1 MSCTGMPSAT
11 TTIVRM
17 PVSMAS
23 MMASAANGGGTN
35 MPATSAPVRITASC
49 TVSNRGMPRCF
60 GPPLPGVTP
69 ATTLVPILMDSSAWK
84 LPCWPVRPWMTT
96 REDLFTKMLV
106 GDGSAGGAHGHGRGI
121 VEIVGS
127 EKTQARLGQDGA
139 PLFYVG
145 AGEAHHDGHFD
156 VEFTHRA
163 YDAFGHPVTAVDA
176 GEDID
181 EHHLD
186 VLVQQHDAKGVG
198 NFFRRGAAAHIEKIR
213 RPPAV
218 QGDGVHRGHGESS
231 TVDDASDIPLERDV
245 IEAMRGGFDFLG
257 VFFVEIPQIAYVR
270 PAVDGV

>member
-96 REDLFTKMLV
+96 REDLLTKMLM
-106 GDGSAGGAHGHGRGI
+106 GDSSAGGAHGHGRGG
-121 VEIVGS
+121 VECVGS
-127 EKTQARLGQDGA
+127 DEIQTGLGQDSA
-139 PLFYVG
+139 PLFHVG
-145 AGEAHHDGHFD
+145 AGEAHDHRHGDL
-156 VEFTHRA
+156 EFTHGA
-163 YDAFGHPVTAVDA
+163 HDAFCYPVTAVDA

-181 EHHLD
+181 QHRLD
-186 VLVQQHDAKGVG
+186 VLVQQHDAKRVG
-198 NFFRRGAAAHIEKIR
+198 DFLWRSAASHIEKVR
-213 RPPAV
+213 WPPAV
-218 QGDGVHRGHGESS
+218 KSDGVHRGHGE
-231 TVDDASDIPLERDV
+231 
-245 IEAMRGGFDFLG
+245 
-257 VFFVEIPQIAYVR
+257 
-270 PAVDGV
+270 